1 MPILATIMPA
11 QLNTEL
17 WRNTNCCISGLLY
30 ELCFVSILSIMW
42 IVDEQYEMFSSFPW
56 VQGTCPLRQRQAAIW
71 YQVLSSKLVYLSA
84 EWLRCFESLLLKV
97 EKKKNKTNPNESI
110 SLWLILISHQPL
122 GLCCKLGGLMRKK
135 SLHVAREKV
144 VNF

>member
-97 EKKKNKTNPNESI
+97 EKKKPNPNQSI
-110 SLWLILISHQPL
+110 SLRLILISHQPL
-122 GLCCKLGGLMRKK
+122 GLCCKSGGLMRKK
-135 SLHVAREKV
+135 SLHVAREKL